1 VRLCKCHNCAPV
13 HFVKTGRLPNF
24 KTMASYYFILGVSIL
39 VILSYFFDIISK
51 KIKIPSVLL
60 LLGTGILLNKF
71 SSYYGFQLPELQATV
86 NVLGLVGLLLIVLEA
101 ALDLKITRKKRPLI
115 IRAFTTALLILI
127 GTSFAIAYL
136 IYSMG
141 LTQDF
146 YTAYINAL
154 PLSVVSSAIV
164 IPSVHFLDEDKK
176 EFLIY
181 ESTFSDI
188 LGIIAFDIVLM
199 MHRGGGN
206 VVAKVGG
213 GLFLTILVS
222 LIAGYILI
230 FMFQNIKT
238 KIKFFLFLSILTAL
252 FIMGKIMHL
261 SSLILILIFGLMLEN
276 YPIFFKGKLR
286 KIYKENEIHQVKEQ
300 FKLITFETA
309 FLIRTFFFVLF
320 GMTINIEGIF
330 YENVFIIGTFI
341 LLLTFVVRYLNL
353 KVFFNG
359 KSLFP
364 EVFMAP
370 RGLITILLFYK
381 IPLEYR
387 IPYFSKEVI
396 SFVILGSALLM
407 TIGLWFGKKKTTD
420 EEFELYENFDH
431 GHHSDNNSLW
441 EELYEH
447 HEE

>member
-1 VRLCKCHNCAPV
+1 MSFFYIFNAKRL
-13 HFVKTGRLPNF
+13 F
-24 KTMASYYFILGVSIL
+24 MSSYYFILVVSLL

-51 KIKIPSVLL
+51 KIKVPSVLL
-60 LLGTGILLNKF
+60 LLSTGIILNKAAE
-71 SSYYGFQLPELQATV
+71 SYGFNLPELQATV

-115 IRAFTTALLILI
+115 IKAFTTALLILV

-141 LTQDF
+141 LTHDF

-199 MHRGGGN
+199 LHQGGGN
-206 VVAKVGG
+206 LVAKVGG
-213 GLFLTILVS
+213 GLLATVFVS

-252 FIMGKIMHL
+252 FILGKIMHL

-276 YPIFFKGKLR
+276 YTIFFKGRLKR
-286 KIYKENEIHQVKEQ
+286 IFKEKEILLVKEQ

-341 LLLTFVVRYLNL
+341 LLLTFLVRYLNL
-353 KVFFNG
+353 KVFFKG
-359 KSLFP
+359 ESLFP

-381 IPLEYR
+381 IPQEYK

-396 SFVILGSALLM
+396 SFVILGSAILM
-407 TIGLWFGKKKTTD
+407 MIGLWFGKKKPSE

-431 GHHSDNNSLW
+431 GRHSSDNSLW
-441 EELYEH
+441 DELYEH
-447 HEE
+447 HEEN

>member
-1 VRLCKCHNCAPV
+1 MN
-13 HFVKTGRLPNF
+13 
-24 KTMASYYFILGVSIL
+24 SYYFILGISVL
-39 VILSYFFDIISK
+39 VILSYFFDILSK
-51 KIKIPSVLL
+51 KIKVPSVLL
-60 LLGTGILLNKF
+60 LLATGILLNNI
-71 SSYYGFQLPELQATV
+71 SETYGFQLPGLQPVV
-86 NVLGLVGLLLIVLEA
+86 NVLGLIGLLLIVLEA
-101 ALDLKITRKKRPLI
+101 ALDLKLTKKKRPLI
-115 IRAFTTALLILI
+115 IKAFTTALLILI

-141 LTQDF
+141 LTHDF

-164 IPSVHFLDEDKK
+164 IPSVNFLDEDKK

-206 VVAKVGG
+206 VIVKVGG
-213 GLFLTILVS
+213 GLILTLVVS
-222 LIAGYILI
+222 LIVGYVLI
-230 FMFQNIKT
+230 FLFQKIKT
-238 KIKFFLFLSILTAL
+238 KIKFFLFLSILSAL
-252 FIMGKIMHL
+252 FILGKIMHL

-276 YPIFFKGKLR
+276 YDIFFRGKWQ
-286 KIYKENEIHQVKEQ
+286 KIFHKDRIDQVKEQ

-309 FLIRTFFFVLF
+309 FLIRTFFFILF
-320 GMTINIEGIF
+320 GMTINIQGIF
-330 YENVFIIGTFI
+330 YENVVIIGTFI
-341 LLLTFVVRYLNL
+341 LLLTFLVRYLNL
-353 KVFFNG
+353 KVFFGG

-381 IPLEYR
+381 IPEAYK

-396 SFVILGSALLM
+396 SFVILGSAVLM
-407 TIGLWFGKKKTTD
+407 TIGLWFSGKKTTE

-431 GHHSDNNSLW
+431 GRHSEQNSVW
-441 EELYEH
+441 EELYRN
-447 HEE
+447 HEQ